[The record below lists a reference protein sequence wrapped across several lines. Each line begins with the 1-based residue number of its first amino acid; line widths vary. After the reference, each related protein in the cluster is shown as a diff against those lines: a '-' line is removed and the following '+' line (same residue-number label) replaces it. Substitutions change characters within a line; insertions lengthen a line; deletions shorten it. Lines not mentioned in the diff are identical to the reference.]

1 MLTRTLAAALFA
13 GLVAGA
19 LITPIQQM
27 KLVPLI
33 LAAEVYEEGAATAH
47 DAHHDA
53 HAAALGLVSPARAHS
68 AGENAPS
75 GGEHEDATTLV
86 ASRAGG
92 SLLAN
97 LVLGCGFALFRAAAS
112 LALNRPIT
120 LRNGALWGLA
130 GFGVLTLAPALG
142 LPPELPAMPA
152 ADLAARQ
159 LWWLGTVA
167 ASAAG
172 LALLVLRA
180 SPAARLGGLALLV
193 APHLVPAPHPA
204 DLASP
209 IPPTLAAEFA
219 VASLSVSALFFV
231 LIGLVAGL
239 AFDRLARMGTRA
251 A

>member
-19 LITPIQQM
+19 SITPVQQI

-33 LAAEVYEEGAATAH
+33 VAAEVYEEGGAP
-47 DAHHDA
+47 A
-53 HAAALGLVSPARAHS
+53 HAAHASALGLVSPAFAHS
-68 AGENAPS
+68 AGDHAS
-75 GGEHEDATTLV
+75 AGGEHEATTLV
-86 ASRAGG
+86 ASRTGG

-97 LVLGCGFALFRAAAS
+97 LVLGCGFALVLAAAS

-159 LWWLGTVA
+159 FWWLGTVA
-167 ASAAG
+167 TSAAG
-172 LALLVLRA
+172 LALLMLRP

-231 LIGLVAGL
+231 LIGLTAGF
-239 AFDRLARMGTRA
+239 AFDRFARLGTRA

>member
-13 GLVAGA
+13 GLLAGA
-19 LITPIQQM
+19 SITPVQQM

-33 LAAEVYEEGAATAH
+33 LAAEVYEDGGAPAA
-47 DAHHDA
+47 AP
-53 HAAALGLVSPARAHS
+53 HAAALSFVSPALAHS
-68 AGENAPS
+68 AGDHAPS
-75 GGEHEDATTLV
+75 GGEHEATTLV

-97 LVLGCGFALFRAAAS
+97 LVLGCGFALLLAAAS
-112 LALNRPIT
+112 LAVNRPIT

-152 ADLAARQ
+152 ADLVARQ

-172 LALLVLRA
+172 LALLVLRP
-180 SPAARLGGLALLV
+180 SPAARIGGLALLV

-231 LIGLVAGL
+231 LIGLAAGF
-239 AFDRLARMGTRA
+239 AFDRLAHRNTRA

>member
-13 GLVAGA
+13 GLLAGA
-19 LITPIQQM
+19 LMTPIQQM

-33 LAAEVYEEGAATAH
+33 LAAEVYEDGGAS
-47 DAHHDA
+47 A
-53 HAAALGLVSPARAHS
+53 HAPHASALGLVSPALAH
-68 AGENAPS
+68 S
-75 GGEHEDATTLV
+75 GGEHQEATTLV

-97 LVLGCGFALFRAAAS
+97 LVLGCGFALILTAAS
-112 LALNRPIT
+112 LLVNRPIT

-167 ASAAG
+167 TSAAG

-180 SPAARLGGLALLV
+180 SPAARISGLALLV

-231 LIGLVAGL
+231 LIGLAAGF
-239 AFDRLARMGTRA
+239 AFDRFARSGPRA

>member
-19 LITPIQQM
+19 SITPVQQI

-33 LAAEVYEEGAATAH
+33 VAAEVYEEGGAP
-47 DAHHDA
+47 A
-53 HAAALGLVSPARAHS
+53 HAAHASALGLVSPAFAHS
-68 AGENAPS
+68 AGDHAQP
-75 GGEHEDATTLV
+75 GGEHEATTLV
-86 ASRAGG
+86 ASRTGG

-97 LVLGCGFALFRAAAS
+97 LVLGCGFALVLAAAS

-159 LWWLGTVA
+159 FWWLGTVA
-167 ASAAG
+167 TSAAG
-172 LALLVLRA
+172 LALLVLRR

-231 LIGLVAGL
+231 LIGLAAGF
-239 AFDRLARMGTRA
+239 AFDRFARRSTLTV
-251 A
+251 